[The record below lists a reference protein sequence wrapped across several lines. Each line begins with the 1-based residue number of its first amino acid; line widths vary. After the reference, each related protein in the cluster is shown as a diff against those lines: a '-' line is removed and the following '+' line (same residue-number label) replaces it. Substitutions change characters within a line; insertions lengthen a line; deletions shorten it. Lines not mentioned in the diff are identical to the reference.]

1 MPTTQSKIKREVE
14 SKLVKLLRLKKEDKP
29 EKEELQVMSLAIK
42 FLAVSAK
49 LSEEE
54 YGADLNKLIE
64 EGGDDENESEIDP

>member
-1 MPTTQSKIKREVE
+1 MATTQSKIKREVE

-49 LSEEE
+49 LEESE
-54 YGADLNKLIE
+54 YGADLDKLT
-64 EGGDDENESEIDP
+64 EGGDDNEPEIDP